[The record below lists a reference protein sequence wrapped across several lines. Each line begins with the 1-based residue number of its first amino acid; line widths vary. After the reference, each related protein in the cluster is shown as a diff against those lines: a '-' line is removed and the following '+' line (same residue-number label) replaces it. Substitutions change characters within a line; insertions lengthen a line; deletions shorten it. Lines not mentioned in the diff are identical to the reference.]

1 MCALNFTCVRFSYI
15 LLGMDTTE
23 YTSGD
28 FRRAVGHR
36 LKVRLFDKGISVADA
51 ANTIGLSRTTL
62 SRKLNPARNVT
73 FTVDEYAQLCEL
85 VGSSAD
91 EIFQEAKQSLSN

>member
-36 LKVRLFDKGISVADA
+36 LKVRLYEKGISVADA
-51 ANTIGLSRTTL
+51 ANAIGLSRTTL

-73 FTVDEYAQLCEL
+73 FTVDEYARLCDL
-85 VGSSAD
+85 IGSSAD
-91 EIFQEAKQSLSN
+91 DIFQEAKQSLSN

>member
-15 LLGMDTTE
+15 LLGMDITD
-23 YTSGD
+23 YTSSD

-51 ANTIGLSRTTL
+51 ANAIGLSRTTM

-73 FTVDEYAQLCEL
+73 FTVDEYARLCDL
-85 VGSSAD
+85 IDSSAD
-91 EIFQEAKQSLSN
+91 DIFQEAKQSLSN

>member
-28 FRRAVGHR
+28 FRRVVGHR
-36 LKVRLFDKGISVADA
+36 LKVRLYEKGISIADA
-51 ANTIGLSRTTL
+51 ANAIGLSRVTM
-62 SRKLNPARNVT
+62 SRKLNQTCNET
-73 FTVDEYAQLCEL
+73 FTVDEYARLCEL
-85 VGSSAD
+85 IGSSAD
-91 EIFQEAKQSLSN
+91 DIFQEAKQSLSN

>member
-51 ANTIGLSRTTL
+51 ANAIGLSRTTM

-73 FTVDEYAQLCEL
+73 FTVDEYARLCEL
-85 VGSSAD
+85 IDSSAD
-91 EIFQEAKQSLSN
+91 DIFQEAKQSLSN

>member
-1 MCALNFTCVRFSYI
+1 MCALNFTSVSFSYT

-73 FTVDEYAQLCEL
+73 FTVDEYALLCEL

>member
-1 MCALNFTCVRFSYI
+1 
-15 LLGMDTTE
+15 MDTTE

-28 FRRAVGHR
+28 FRRGVGHR
-36 LKVRLFDKGISVADA
+36 LKVHLFDKGISVADA

-73 FTVDEYAQLCEL
+73 FTVDEFVRLCDL
-85 VGSSAD
+85 IGSSAD

>member
-1 MCALNFTCVRFSYI
+1 MCALNFTSVSFSYT

-23 YTSGD
+23 YMSSD

-51 ANTIGLSRTTL
+51 ANAIGLSRTTM

-73 FTVDEYAQLCEL
+73 FTVDEYARLCEL
-85 VGSSAD
+85 IDSSAD
-91 EIFQEAKQSLSN
+91 DIFQEAKQSLSN

>member
-36 LKVRLFDKGISVADA
+36 LKVCLYEKGISIADA
-51 ANTIGLSRTTL
+51 ANAIGLSRVTM
-62 SRKLNPARNVT
+62 SRKLNPTCNET
-73 FTVDEYAQLCEL
+73 FTVDEYARLCDL
-85 VGSSAD
+85 IGSSAD
-91 EIFQEAKQSLSN
+91 DIFQETKNALSN